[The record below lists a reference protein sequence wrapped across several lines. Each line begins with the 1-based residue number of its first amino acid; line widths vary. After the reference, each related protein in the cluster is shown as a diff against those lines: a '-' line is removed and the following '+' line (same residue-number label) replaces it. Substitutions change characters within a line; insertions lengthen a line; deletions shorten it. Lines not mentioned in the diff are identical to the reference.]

1 MNEDFDKKDTQ
12 DGEPVEEKPR
22 EDAKENKNGKEKGS
36 RSFIVIA
43 ICLAAFVVLYAV
55 VNVSGLSSAASNV
68 ISVLN
73 PVILGF
79 GLAYLL
85 NPVLKFFERKVFKKI
100 SNKTVLRVLSLVST
114 YVLSLLLL
122 TAVIFLIIPQL
133 IQSII
138 TLVISFDSYID
149 NTINLINGLIERYL
163 DTHYTPSVNREQL
176 LSFISRLFTTSG
188 DLFQSIG
195 GYVVKYGAGF
205 VIGLKNFVF
214 AVFISIYVLISK
226 ENLKAQANKLT
237 TAFMREE
244 SKRRLYKYVKLC
256 NKTFG
261 GFLVG
266 KIIDSF
272 IIGLITLV
280 TLFFFK
286 MPFYVLVSAIV
297 CVTNVIPV
305 FGPFIGAI
313 PSFFIIFIVDPGKA
327 LLFLVLILIIQQID
341 GNIIGPKILGNS
353 TGMSSLGVMV
363 SIIIMGEW
371 FGVIGMILGVP
382 IFAVILAILNELA
395 EHRLRKKNLPVN
407 TAEYYPSDS
416 LVDPYATHETLS
428 HRIFSFAGQLFG
440 KMFKAIFGGRKK
452 KAKAESAE
460 NDEQSNENNEEN
472 NAKDQEKEVKNDE
485 QQ

>member
-1 MNEDFDKKDTQ
+1 MNEDFDKKDTR
-12 DGEPVEEKPR
+12 DEEPEKMDER
-22 EDAKENKNGKEKGS
+22 ESTENTKGKEKGS

-43 ICLAAFVVLYAV
+43 VCLAAFVVLFAI
-55 VNVSGLSSAASNV
+55 VNASGLASAASNV

-85 NPVLKFFERKVFKKI
+85 NPILKFFEFKVFRKI
-100 SNKTVLRVLSLVST
+100 KNKTVLRILSLVST
-114 YVLSLLLL
+114 YVLSLLIL

-133 IQSII
+133 IESII

-163 DTHYTPSVNREQL
+163 DTHSTPAVNREQL
-176 LSFISRLFTTSG
+176 LGFISRLFTTSG

-195 GYVVKYGAGF
+195 GYVVKYGTGL

-226 ENLKAQANKLT
+226 ENLIAQANKLT
-237 TAFMREE
+237 TAFMRAR
-244 SKRRLYKYVKLC
+244 SKQRLYKYIKLC

-266 KIIDSF
+266 KIIDSL

-327 LLFLVLILIIQQID
+327 ILFLVLILIIQQID

-353 TGMSSLGVMV
+353 TGLSSLGVMV

-371 FGVIGMILGVP
+371 FGVIGMVLGVP
-382 IFAVILAILNELA
+382 IFAVILAIINELA
-395 EHRLRKKNLPVN
+395 ENRLRKKNLPIN
-407 TAEYYPSDS
+407 IAEYYPADS

-428 HRIFSFAGQLFG
+428 HRFFSFAGHLFG
-440 KMFKAIFGGRKK
+440 KMFRAIFGGRRKK
-452 KAKAESAE
+452 TSDDDK
-460 NDEQSNENNEEN
+460 NNEKN
-472 NAKDQEKEVKNDE
+472 NTKDQEKEVKNDE